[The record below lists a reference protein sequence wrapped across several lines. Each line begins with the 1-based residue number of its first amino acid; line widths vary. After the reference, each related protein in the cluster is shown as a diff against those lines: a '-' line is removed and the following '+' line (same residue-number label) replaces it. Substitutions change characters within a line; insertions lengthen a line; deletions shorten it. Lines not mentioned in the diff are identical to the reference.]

1 MLWVIDLTQRYSKWR
16 TSISKWLIKYLSQ
29 AVFNQNVE
37 INKIGKY
44 FQTVHGLDETKAL
57 IIKEMVNFLI
67 FKVIS
72 YLIVLNELGVFVF
85 IIRSVFD
92 FDDLFLME
100 MINFGTKNRKI

>member
-1 MLWVIDLTQRYSKWR
+1 MSQNAESSIALSTKE
-16 TSISKWLIKYLSQ
+16 ISKWLIKYLSQ

-67 FKVIS
+67 FKVIL

-85 IIRSVFD
+85 IIRSVYD